1 MKKRTRVMA
10 ILLACMLTASTILPA
25 VNVYAEE
32 PDMQKTDE
40 MTEKIT
46 EEEEVEKAIP
56 EKNTEVPD
64 KAENTESTE
73 QDNLLNGKNE
83 LPNSE
88 TQVQEIQDTLALKR
102 EEEQSKNR
110 TKSEESHDQNNLDN
124 QTEELP
130 EPYFRYREDI
140 VSKKWKKD
148 IFRV

>member
-25 VNVYAEE
+25 VNVYAVE

-64 KAENTESTE
+64 KAENNESTG
-73 QDNLLNGKNE
+73 QDNLPNGKNE

-102 EEEQSKNR
+102 GRRAK
-110 TKSEESHDQNNLDN
+110 
-124 QTEELP
+124 
-130 EPYFRYREDI
+130 
-140 VSKKWKKD
+140 
-148 IFRV
+148 